1 MTILGWVSEKDRHQT
16 LCHTPY
22 LPVTHFYEKHQ
33 SAPIDASPHAIISA
47 VANYDMRNDR
57 VANALMTV
65 RELPGKA
72 LRLGRP
78 PATLQPEFGLHTF
91 TLLQRQD
98 NQISFGLT
106 GRFWRP
112 DMGIITLEDAADF
125 ERLQGN
131 GVARLV
137 LHFHLLP
144 QGDAW
149 RLCTETFIGC
159 PDTRTR
165 LKLLPYWLLIR
176 AASGLIRRRT
186 LAAIRRQV
194 SAPAQSGGV

>member
-1 MTILGWVSEKDRHQT
+1 MTMLGWVSEKDRHQS

-22 LPVTHFYEKHQ
+22 LSLTHFYEKHQ
-33 SAPIDASPHAIISA
+33 SAPMYAAPHAILAA
-47 VANYDMRNDR
+47 VAKYDMRNDR
-57 VANALMTV
+57 VANALMTL
-65 RELPGKA
+65 RELPGKV
-72 LRLGRP
+72 LRPGRQ
-78 PATLQPEFGLHTF
+78 PADPQPEFGLHTF

-98 NQISFGLT
+98 DQISFGLA

-112 DMGIITLEDAADF
+112 DMGIIALKDAAHF
-125 ERLQGN
+125 ERLQDG

-144 QGDAW
+144 EGKAW

-194 SAPAQSGGV
+194 SAPALRGR

>member
-1 MTILGWVSEKDRHQT
+1 MTILGWVREKDRHQF

-22 LPVTHFYEKHQ
+22 LPATHFYEKHH
-33 SAPIDASPHAIISA
+33 SAPIYAAPHTILAA
-47 VANYDMRNDR
+47 VAEYDMRKDQ

-65 RELPGKA
+65 RELPGKV
-72 LRLGRP
+72 LRLARQ
-78 PATLQPEFGLHTF
+78 PASPQPEFGLHTF

-98 NQISFGLT
+98 NHISFGLA

-112 DMGIITLEDAADF
+112 DMGIIALEEAADF
-125 ERLQGN
+125 EQLQDDGA
-131 GVARLV
+131 ARLV

-144 QGDAW
+144 DGEAW

-176 AASGLIRRRT
+176 AASGLIRRRM
-186 LAAIRRQV
+186 LAAIQRQV
-194 SAPAQSGGV
+194 SAPAYRC

>member
-1 MTILGWVSEKDRHQT
+1 MTILGWVSEKDRHQS

-22 LPVTHFYEKHQ
+22 LSVTHFYEKHQ
-33 SAPIDASPHAIISA
+33 SAPIDASPAAIISA

>member
-1 MTILGWVSEKDRHQT
+1 MTILGWVSEKDRQQS
-16 LCHTPY
+16 LCYTSY
-22 LPVTHFYEKHQ
+22 LPSTHFYEKHH
-33 SAPIDASPHAIISA
+33 SAPIYATPQAILDA
-47 VANYDMRNDR
+47 VEQYDMRNDR
-57 VANALMTV
+57 VADVLMTV

-72 LRLGRP
+72 LRLGRQQINP
-78 PATLQPEFGLHTF
+78 QPEFGLHTF

-98 NQISFGLT
+98 NQMSFGLA

-112 DMGIITLEDAADF
+112 DMGIIALDDAADF
-125 ERLQGN
+125 GRLQDK

-144 QGDAW
+144 DGEAW

-194 SAPAQSGGV
+194 SAPVRGR

>member
-1 MTILGWVSEKDRHQT
+1 MTILGWVSDNDRHQS

-22 LPVTHFYEKHQ
+22 LPATHFYEKHQ
-33 SAPIDASPHAIISA
+33 SAPIYAASHAIIAA
-47 VANYDMRNDR
+47 VADYDMRNDR

-65 RELPGKA
+65 RELPGKV
-72 LRLGRP
+72 LRLGRQ
-78 PATLQPEFGLHTF
+78 PANPQPEFGLHTF
-91 TLLQRQD
+91 TLLQRHD
-98 NQISFGLT
+98 HQISFGLA

-112 DMGIITLEDAADF
+112 DMGIITLRDAADF
-125 ERLQGN
+125 ERLQNG

-144 QGDAW
+144 EGEGW

-194 SAPAQSGGV
+194 SAPALRGR